1 MIDVSFIYYRGKK
14 FLYFFLALVLTL
26 TFSIYSPWAY
36 SQTPNPD
43 TSKADSE
50 KIEPATVMLNDKV
63 LFKIK
68 TAVASFT
75 PEDRAKLNS
84 QRIEE
89 VAKDD
94 SLSPDD
100 VEIKNSP
107 HSNYTT
113 IVLNKKTLVTITED
127 DAKVVGLTR
136 QELADEYREIIQDSI
151 SLYRREREP
160 LYRTLSTIGAILA
173 TLSIWLLFR
182 IINHLFPLAKNW
194 IHGTI
199 DRLLAIQN
207 VSTNHLVALEL
218 SNFLIQIL
226 RLLKLIAFIGVI
238 YLYIPFVL
246 TLFPLTRKAGNFLL
260 HYLDSSTQLVLRSI
274 VNYIPNIFIVLLIV
288 FLTYYLIKFIQPI
301 FQALSRRTLSLRGF
315 YPEWAEPTYQ
325 LLKFLIIAIAIAIAL
340 PYIPGFQS
348 PAFQG
353 VSVFLGVLFSLGST
367 SAIAN
372 TVGGVILIY
381 TRAFQIG
388 DRIMVGEVIGD
399 VEEKSLLVT
408 RLRTPKNILVT
419 IPNSTLLGVNIIN
432 YSASYRDTKIPLI
445 LNTTITLGYDIPWR
459 KVHSALIDAALKT
472 DHILREPSPFV
483 LQTALNDFYVSYEIN
498 AYTNATKQL
507 EPIYSQLHQN
517 ILDRCNEVGIEIL
530 SPHYSA
536 LRDGNQNTIP
546 SDYLPQDY
554 NAPGFRVESLPKKDN
569 PLT

>member
-1 MIDVSFIYYRGKK
+1 MDASFIYCLSKK

-36 SQTPNPD
+36 SQTPTPD
-43 TSKADSE
+43 TSKGESE

-68 TAVASFT
+68 TTVGSFT

-94 SLSPDD
+94 NLSPDD
-100 VEIKNSP
+100 IYVKNS
-107 HSNYTT
+107 HHNDYTT
-113 IVLNKKTLVTITED
+113 ITANAKTLVTITEE
-127 DAKVVGLTR
+127 DAKAVGLTR
-136 QELADEYREIIQDSI
+136 QELADEYLDIIRDSI

-182 IINHLFPLAKNW
+182 IINHLFPLVKNS
-194 IHGTI
+194 IHRTI

-226 RLLKLIAFIGVI
+226 RLLKLMTFIGVI

-554 NAPGFRVESLPKKDN
+554 NAPGFRLESLPKKDN